1 MKKITLLKYLAI
13 LGFAIIA
20 LPGFAKADSVPTVTV
35 IGAADV
41 YATDARVD
49 VQFTSNSSTI
59 DYANLPAILIQY
71 TDTKTGNTYS
81 TGASHEYTNSKMEV
95 FDLPNLNPG
104 TTYSYKAIM
113 TYGSVIVST
122 NPSTFT
128 TPAQNGFFAQGG
140 TTGSTTSAVSTS
152 STSSTQM
159 STKNS
164 ASGLSVQSVIKNIT
178 PKTLEKNITN
188 NIETGGVAHA
198 NGVVLYL
205 TDEHARVYQNQS
217 LTFTVKVQNTKPVDI
232 LDSRVVVSLPDQY
245 QFSNSSSDVVYDP
258 STNTV
263 TYPFGRIA
271 AGSIKTITFSVDA
284 VGEGN
289 GTVQTNA
296 TLQYA
301 GGNLSTSDHDA
312 YSSGAKSVL
321 GASVFGAGFFPQ
333 TFTGWFLILLLI
345 VLIIIGARRYVKAP
359 KPATPV
365 AAK

>member
-1 MKKITLLKYLAI
+1 MKKITLLKYLAV
-13 LGFAIIA
+13 LGFAVIA
-20 LPGFAKADSVPTVTV
+20 IPGFAKADSVPTVTV

-71 TDTKTGNTYS
+71 TNTATGSTYS
-81 TGASHEYTNSKMEV
+81 TGASHEYTTSKMEV
-95 FDLPNLNPG
+95 FDLPGLTPS

-113 TYGSVIVST
+113 TYGSTIIST
-122 NPSTFT
+122 DPATFT
-128 TPAQNGFFAQGG
+128 TPSQNGILPA
-140 TTGSTTSAVSTS
+140 TSTS
-152 STSSTQM
+152 SGQTTSTST
-159 STKNS
+159 TTTNS
-164 ASGLSVQSVIKNIT
+164 ASGISVQSILKNIT
-178 PKTLEKNITN
+178 PTTLEKNVTN
-188 NIETGGVAHA
+188 SIETGGVAHA
-198 NGVVLYL
+198 NGIVLYL
-205 TDEHARVYQNQS
+205 TDEHARVYQNDS
-217 LTFTVKVQNTKPVDI
+217 LTFTVKAQNTNSTDI

-271 AGSIKTITFSVDA
+271 AGTIKTLTFSVDA

-312 YSSGAKSVL
+312 YSSGPKSVL

-365 AAK
+365 AVK